1 MFFFPYSYTVYNDSN
16 VEYYGSAIDVE
27 RKYNENLQ
35 RAGTILSVQTAIYV
49 YVLTHLCVRACV
61 RACTSCLYVR
71 IFTFSIHH
79 DCRAAFFC
87 FCFISHTPR
96 THCLVYVIYALS
108 RIRHTRTVLLSYPP
122 RLFSCRCAYAVTILL
137 LTCAYIFVHDID
149 M

>member
-49 YVLTHLCVRACV
+49 YVLTHVCVRACV

-79 DCRAAFFC
+79 DCRAAFF
-87 FCFISHTPR
+87 FAFVLSHILRHAR
-96 THCLVYVIYALS
+96 TVSYTAYTHYRAYATHALS
-108 RIRHTRTVLLSYPP
+108 CSLTLLA
-122 RLFSCRCAYAVTILL
+122 FSRAVALML
-137 LTCAYIFVHDID
+137 SPSFC
-149 M
+149 